1 MSSPETDTFGMPRY
15 CFKRGIGLS
24 ISILTVSIT
33 VELLMMLRM
42 VVDGLM
48 KMIPRG
54 KTGHQMWSLE
64 SGREHSC
71 FNIHFITGRSRL

>member
-1 MSSPETDTFGMPRY
+1 
-15 CFKRGIGLS
+15 
-24 ISILTVSIT
+24 
-33 VELLMMLRM
+33 
-42 VVDGLM
+42 LM